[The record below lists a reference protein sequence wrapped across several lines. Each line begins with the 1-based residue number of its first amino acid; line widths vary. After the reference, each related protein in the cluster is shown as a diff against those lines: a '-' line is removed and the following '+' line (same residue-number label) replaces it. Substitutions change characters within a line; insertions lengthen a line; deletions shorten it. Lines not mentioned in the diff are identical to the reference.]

1 MNNITREMIPT
12 KNLAIGFYILFI
24 GRFVIHTTKDL
35 VKGETQALFD
45 VKTCVSKKGSN

>member
-24 GRFVIHTTKDL
+24 GKNILCYYDQYL
-35 VKGETQALFD
+35 
-45 VKTCVSKKGSN
+45 SKP